1 VRGSRKQREEDLAA
15 RLQQA
20 EGAADEVSQQEAKVT
35 RQLGLVERLTEG
47 WRRVHQTNHLA
58 QLFRD
63 EGHLG

>member
-1 VRGSRKQREEDLAA
+1 MSDSRKQREEDRAA

-20 EGAADEVSQQEAKVT
+20 EGAASEVSQQEDKVH
-35 RQLGLVERLTEG
+35 RQLGLVARLTEG